1 MPLKKNKIE
10 VSKDGTGKTMYIPL
24 SVYRAG
30 KHSLTIS
37 CSDPDHAFK
46 FGTSPDQLRKFRDKL
61 EDLFTELVEPRQSS
75 MTLHEAIKVVL
86 EEAGHPMSTR
96 EIAVE
101 VNRRGLYRKKD
112 GSEVTDFQVHGRTK
126 NYPKLFQRE
135 GTTVSLI

>member
-10 VSKDGTGKTMYIPL
+10 VSKDGTGKTMYISL
-24 SVYRAG
+24 SVLRAG

-46 FGTSPDQLRKFRDKL
+46 FGTSPEQLQKFKDKL
-61 EDLFTELVEPRQSS
+61 DDLFTELVEPRQSS
-75 MTLHEAIKVVL
+75 MKLHEAIKVVL
-86 EEAGHPMSTR
+86 EETGRPMSTK
-96 EIAVE
+96 EIAAE

-126 NYPKLFQRE
+126 NYSKLFRRE
-135 GTTVSLI
+135 GATVSLI